1 MGIFQRFFKNRQNK
15 SSSGV
20 SVDSYYKMLNSMPI
34 FKSWDGCIYENELVR
49 SSIDA
54 RARHISKLS
63 IEINTAKQS
72 RLLTY
77 LKHQPNDRMTWS
89 QFMYR
94 LSTILDVHNTA
105 FVVPLFDDD
114 MRIVGYYPILPS
126 SVEIVAGEDV
136 DIVNDEYI
144 VNMAKQTPWLKYRWK
159 DGHTDAVPLKFCATL
174 MKFQYGSEFFGENN
188 NALRSTMEL
197 INIQNQAIQNA
208 VKNSAGYR
216 FMAQVNNFTKSD
228 DLAKERKR
236 FSEENLSADSDA
248 GGLLLFPNT
257 YQDIKQ
263 ISSNPF
269 TVDSKTM
276 ELIEKN
282 VYNYYGVNAD
292 ILQNKAY
299 GDAWTSY
306 YEGAIEPFAVQFS
319 ETMSRVLFTDIERS
333 NGSGI
338 FATTN
343 RLQFLSNADKLT
355 ISTNMADRGIMTR
368 NEIRDIWNLPH
379 LPNGD
384 SAVIRGEYYQE
395 NEGGTFTK
403 VNSDD
408 ILKKEETGTKTGTK
422 EAD

>member
-1 MGIFQRFFKNRQNK
+1 MGIFERFFKNRQKKTKDNI
-15 SSSGV
+15 

-34 FKSWDGCIYENELVR
+34 FKSWDGYIYENELVR

-63 IEINTAKQS
+63 IEISTAKQS

-77 LKHQPNDRMTWS
+77 LKHQPNDNMTWS

-126 SVEIVAGEDV
+126 SVEVVAGEDV

-144 VNMAKQTPWLKYRWK
+144 VNPFRQIPWLKYRWK

-174 MKFQYGSEFFGENN
+174 MKFQYSSEFFGENN

-257 YQDIKQ
+257 YRDIKQ
-263 ISSNPF
+263 INTNPF

-282 VYNYYGVNAD
+282 IYNYYGVNAD

-299 GDAWTSY
+299 GDAWTSF
-306 YEGAIEPFAVQFS
+306 YEGAIEPFAIQFS

-355 ISTNMADRGIMTR
+355 ISTNMADRGVMTR

-384 SAVIRGEYYQE
+384 SAVIRGEYYTE
-395 NEGGTFTK
+395 NQDGTFTK
-403 VNSDD
+403 ASSDV
-408 ILKKEETGTKTGTK
+408 ILKKEDKTTK
-422 EAD
+422 EAE